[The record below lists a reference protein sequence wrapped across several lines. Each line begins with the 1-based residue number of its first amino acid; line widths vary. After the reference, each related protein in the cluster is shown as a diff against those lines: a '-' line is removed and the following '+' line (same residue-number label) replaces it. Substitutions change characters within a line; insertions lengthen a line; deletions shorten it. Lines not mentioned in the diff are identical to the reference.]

1 MSTQARALHLGRI
14 NGQRHGRFANI
25 AHLDRTIKSL
35 RQLVPPSTNKPTSMT
50 VNTLD
55 DMETL
60 LDDAIVFLSKIAED
74 PELVRSIRA
83 EYACRQNFRVPSND
97 SAENQSTQN
106 HPSTNNHFNPP
117 SPGFSMDNLF
127 TLFKLKRGLNQ
138 KRLIPRRI

>member
-1 MSTQARALHLGRI
+1 
-14 NGQRHGRFANI
+14 
-25 AHLDRTIKSL
+25 
-35 RQLVPPSTNKPTSMT
+35 MT

-83 EYACRQNFRVPSND
+83 EYACRQNFLVPSND

-117 SPGFSMDNLF
+117 SPGFNMDNLF
-127 TLFKLKRGLNQ
+127 TLFKLKRGLSQ